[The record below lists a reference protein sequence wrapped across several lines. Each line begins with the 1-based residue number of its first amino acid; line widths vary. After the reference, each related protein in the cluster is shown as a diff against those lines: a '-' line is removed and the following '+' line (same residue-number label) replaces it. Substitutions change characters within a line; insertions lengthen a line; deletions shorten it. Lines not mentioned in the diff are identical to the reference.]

1 MDGIWT
7 FFEKKTISILTR
19 RKAEKA
25 YELANKKPRTV
36 LGEIKGW
43 VDALVF
49 AVIAVF
55 LINQYLFQLFLI
67 PTPSMENTLL
77 VRDRVFVSKTS
88 FGIEIYPSGPKIAQG
103 NRLVHRDNIITF
115 YNPEYITKGPF
126 FDVLSQILYM
136 GTFSLVNIDRNEDGS
151 IAERLYVKR
160 AIGFPGDIVRF
171 QEGNVYIRPAGSSA
185 FIEENTFR
193 SDNNLVSGPHRSV
206 DSSSY
211 EGIKA
216 WGSLFGY
223 KEAGVASNQAPTYLS
238 SSYLS
243 VKDDNYPDD
252 MYQFETSKTR
262 TKALF
267 DPSNF
272 NYRNES
278 HRYSNGIYVPQ
289 GSILPLGDNRDNS
302 RDGRYFGPVS
312 QKKINGRVLFRFWPF
327 NRIGYLGN
335 K

>member
-1 MDGIWT
+1 
-7 FFEKKTISILTR
+7 
-19 RKAEKA
+19 
-25 YELANKKPRTV
+25 
-36 LGEIKGW
+36 
-43 VDALVF
+43 
-49 AVIAVF
+49 
-55 LINQYLFQLFLI
+55 
-67 PTPSMENTLL
+67 
-77 VRDRVFVSKTS
+77 
-88 FGIEIYPSGPKIAQG
+88 
-103 NRLVHRDNIITF
+103 
-115 YNPEYITKGPF
+115 
-126 FDVLSQILYM
+126 M

-160 AIGFPGDIVRF
+160 AIGFPGDVVRF
-171 QEGNVYIRPAGSSA
+171 QEGNVYIRPAGSST

-193 SDNNLVSGPHRSV
+193 AENNLVQGPHRSV

-223 KEAGVASNQAPTYLS
+223 KEAGVATTLAPTYLS

-272 NYRNES
+272 NYRSES